1 MDSTDV
7 NTLEGY
13 IRSTASRIEASLQ
26 DPTDKVLKS
35 SVHNVL
41 NEMGKAHAPIR
52 PDILRVMNTFSSL
65 RDELG
70 QGLTTKAEAKAEAA
84 EALRAFKV
92 KVKAYIT
99 SNLDS
104 VNAADQGAA
113 DISRQMIGYSLIKHE
128 IESAIQS
135 NKLWV
140 GKAPI
145 IPQLQQ
151 NKNPQ
156 VRRTGGPAQP
166 FDALNALSA
175 PLLHKMGVPCTTL
188 GGYTVLTKEL
198 VLVVPRGYMKSQMAN
213 PDIKPE
219 DWAPKHDKEAES
231 LYSEITDSVLA
242 KWPRHEVMEVT
253 SAWKGSR
260 CYWLATSGELAI
272 LRKSAG
278 GSMAIQRWS
287 FAFGN

>member
-7 NTLEGY
+7 DTLEGY
-13 IRSTASRIEASLQ
+13 VRSTASRIEASL
-26 DPTDKVLKS
+26 DNPADKTLRA

-41 NEMGKAHAPIR
+41 NEMGKAHAQIR
-52 PDILRVMNTFSSL
+52 PDILRIMNNFSSL
-65 RDELG
+65 RDELS
-70 QGLTTKAEAKAEAA
+70 QGLIRKAEAKSEAA
-84 EALRAFKV
+84 EAVRAFKA
-92 KVKAYIT
+92 KVKAYINA
-99 SNLDS
+99 NLDS

-113 DISRQMIGYSLIKHE
+113 DISRQMTGYTLIKHE
-128 IESAIQS
+128 IESAIRS
-135 NKLWV
+135 NKLWI

-145 IPQLQQ
+145 IPQLKQ

-166 FDALNALSA
+166 YDALNALSA
-175 PLLHKMGVPCTTL
+175 PILQKMGVPCTTL

-198 VLVVPRGYMKSQMAN
+198 ILVVPRGYMKAQMAN

-219 DWAPKHDKEAES
+219 EWTPKHDKEAES
-231 LYSEITDSVLA
+231 LYAEITDSVLA
-242 KWPRHEVMEVT
+242 KWPRHEFMEVT
-253 SAWKGSR
+253 SSWSGSR
-260 CYWLATSGELAI
+260 CYWLATAGELAI

-287 FAFGN
+287 FAFGG